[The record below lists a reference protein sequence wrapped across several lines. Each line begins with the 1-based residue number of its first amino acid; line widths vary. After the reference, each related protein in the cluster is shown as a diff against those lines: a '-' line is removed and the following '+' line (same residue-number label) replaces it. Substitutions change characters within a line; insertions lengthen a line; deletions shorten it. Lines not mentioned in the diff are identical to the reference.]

1 MTADSTTDE
10 IVFDS
15 LDLIEVPVTLAGKKY
30 VLIEADGETA
40 AGMKNRII
48 RSSKVSDEGKVT
60 LGDGIADAEAFL
72 VGQCL
77 YRDES
82 GGRLART
89 RIGEATVRSWPARVV
104 KALYERAR
112 QISGLD
118 DDKKARVAAGK

>member
-82 GGRLART
+82 GGRT